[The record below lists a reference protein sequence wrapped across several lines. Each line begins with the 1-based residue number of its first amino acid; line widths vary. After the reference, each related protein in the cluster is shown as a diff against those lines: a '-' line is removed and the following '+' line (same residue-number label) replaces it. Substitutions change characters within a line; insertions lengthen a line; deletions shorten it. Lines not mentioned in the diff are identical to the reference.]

1 MKKQA
6 EFEKGLYACFLSGV
20 QHQDL
25 GSLDENVPVLV
36 SVRNGYPRNLGNKS
50 QAFGGGF
57 IIIPISKLALRVCV
71 VMMLNSV
78 SYLCRKDVFLAA
90 LQLQGCVGGSREW
103 QVRTLKLGYSPPL
116 PRSKGAEVDSWWLY
130 YECLC

>member
-1 MKKQA
+1 M
-6 EFEKGLYACFLSGV
+6 

-25 GSLDENVPVLV
+25 GSLGGNVPVLF
-36 SVRNGYPRNLGNKS
+36 SVRNGYPGNLGNKS

-57 IIIPISKLALRVCV
+57 IIIPISKLALRVYV
-71 VMMLNSV
+71 VMMLNPV

-103 QVRTLKLGYSPPL
+103 QVRMVKPGYSLSL
-116 PRSKGAEVDSWWLY
+116 PSSGATGGDSWWHCKNARDLTCT
-130 YECLC
+130 EKHK